1 MRRLLCAAA
10 LGVALAMSIA
20 PLGTS
25 QSVAAS
31 PLNTGP
37 VPRGPGDVNCD
48 REIDSVDA
56 ALVLQFNAGLI
67 TSVACPRVADVN
79 QDDKVDSRDAAII
92 LQIEAALCCVW
103 AFSEL
108 DTA

>member
-1 MRRLLCAAA
+1 
-10 LGVALAMSIA
+10 MSIA

-37 VPRGPGDVNCD
+37 VPFVRGDANCD
-48 REIDSVDA
+48 REIDSIDA

>member
-1 MRRLLCAAA
+1 MREMLYAVA
-10 LGVALAMSIA
+10 LVVALALNA
-20 PLGTS
+20 VPLATS
-25 QSVAAS
+25 QSVPPS

-37 VPRGPGDVNCD
+37 APRGPGDVNCD
-48 REIDSVDA
+48 REIDSIDA

-103 AFSEL
+103 ALGDPDFP
-108 DTA
+108 

>member
-10 LGVALAMSIA
+10 LVVALAMSIA
-20 PLGTS
+20 PLATS

-48 REIDSVDA
+48 REIDSIDA

-103 AFSEL
+103 ALGDPDFP
-108 DTA
+108 